1 MIQEYIKNI
10 KIGDWFV
17 LYQMSK
23 NLNRGF
29 FYQFLIALAKEHQ
42 CNANRPRHLEN
53 IMIETGLLDEP
64 DLAKIHEAELK
75 KSKEE
80 KLTTTNTKDTS
91 TDTEELNKT
100 TKSSTADEPPPL
112 MEDSPRTVKST
123 LHDK

>member
-1 MIQEYIKNI
+1 MIEEYIKNI

-29 FYQFLIALAKEHQ
+29 FYEFLIALAKEHQ

-53 IMIETGLLDEP
+53 MMVEAGLLDEP
-64 DLAKIHEAELK
+64 DLAKSHEAELK
-75 KSKEE
+75 KSKE
-80 KLTTTNTKDTS
+80 KLTTTNTRDRA

-100 TKSSTADEPPPL
+100 KSLDEPPPL
-112 MEDSPRTVKST
+112 MEDSPRTVKKVHT
-123 LHDK
+123 AW

>member
-53 IMIETGLLDEP
+53 IMMETGLIDEP

-80 KLTTTNTKDTS
+80 KLTTNTKDTS

-100 TKSSTADEPPPL
+100 TKSSAADEPPPL
-112 MEDSPRTVKST
+112 MEDSPRTVKKVHT
-123 LHDK
+123 A

>member
-53 IMIETGLLDEP
+53 IMMETGLLDEP

-75 KSKEE
+75 KAKEE
-80 KLTTTNTKDTS
+80 KLTTNSKDTS